1 MLLWSRIVRYIDWFI
16 PAEAKL
22 ERSERGLAQNFVFT
36 HLFGPALSQSISV
49 FLYLSDPNPGF
60 ACWTVIVC
68 IWLFWALPFVYKYT
82 GDLQLSALM
91 SVELLAFTS
100 LFGAYFYGGVS
111 SPFLPW
117 LLVSLLLG
125 FFYLSERPILVVGLF
140 TFNIAGFVAAYLAY
154 GFPDLLSHEQLS
166 MVGWISILSATIYM
180 SWMAIYYANMISM
193 RSDLEREAERH
204 RETAI
209 RLREAKDMA
218 DEANR
223 AKSIFLAKMSH
234 ELRTPLNA
242 VIGFSEILLDEVDGK
257 DSRKR
262 ADLERINSAGKHLLS
277 LVTDVLDLSKI
288 ESNHIDLKIEKFDL
302 SDMAREVVATV
313 EPMVVENRNKLDRQV
328 SAGSRHRFDRSDQ
341 AAAGCAQS
349 SEQRRKIHRDG
360 TVTLAVQRRKSQ
372 AGDWIEIQVQDTGI
386 GIAEDDIG
394 RLFQNFGQANRS
406 TSSKYGGTGLGLAL
420 SQKLCALMGGGNLGQ
435 ERSRA
440 GFVLFD
446 TRACLDDRAAGNGIR
461 HRYGIRIRKF
471 SSSIKNVQ
479 FEYQSP

>member
-60 ACWTVIVC
+60 ACWTVMVC
-68 IWLFWALPFVYKYT
+68 ICLFWALPFVYKYT

-117 LLVSLLLG
+117 MLVSLLLG

-313 EPMVVENRNKLDRQV
+313 EPMVVENRNKLIVRCPPGLGIV
-328 SAGSRHRFDRSDQ
+328 STDQTKLRQ
-341 AAAGCAQS
+341 AALNLLSNAA
-349 SEQRRKIHRDG
+349 KFTRDG
-360 TVTLAVQRRKSQ
+360 TVTFAIQRRKSQ

-420 SQKLCALMGGGNLGQ
+420 SQKLCALMGGAISVKSEVGQ
-435 ERSRA
+435 GSCFSIR
-440 GFVLFD
+440 VLAWM
-446 TRACLDDRAAGNGIR
+446 TEQQETEYATGTVLELANSAA
-461 HRYGIRIRKF
+461 
-471 SSSIKNVQ
+471 V
-479 FEYQSP
+479 